1 MAPSQTEIESLII
14 ELAEKSFKT
23 FCGDI
28 SGMFGMD
35 MACNPQEVTHETV
48 NGLQRRFENFA
59 VVYSV
64 KAESA
69 KGGLDG
75 NFQMVFDKEGLF
87 ILAGVVAM
95 QPGQMILEDIKSGSL
110 EKAEKASNVLNEVGT
125 ALAGS
130 WDRVFS
136 KGLDGHG
143 RFVLTNTFVGNPWDK
158 AEEKIGLNSDEEL
171 VFVPYDMTIGPY
183 PVFNCGAIF
192 PKAIFAG
199 TSESDTEQPVPAE
212 ETAQEDTEQTP
223 QVETEEVAQ
232 EDTEGTAEPEESAAA
247 DQAQPEAEAQ
257 EDTERTAESEE
268 SAAADQAQPEA
279 EAQEDTEETAESEE
293 SAAADQAQP
302 EAEEQEDTERTA
314 ESEESAA
321 ADQAQP
327 EAEAQEDTEE
337 TAESEESASADQAQP
352 EAEEIIAAV
361 ESASEQESETT
372 AEQNPDDVEE
382 EATTPAETDNGQE
395 RPISEAIKQ
404 LTQSAAVSSDESTS
418 SAMAEK
424 PALDIKEALLAVCA
438 KDIMHKEVVWGNP
451 DDSVQQ
457 ALSKMQQ
464 HNAGYIMIGKEQ
476 VPEGILSKSDL
487 TGALSPYLRNIFAK
501 WRRPMDDATLQ
512 IKIKWIMSKPT
523 STISPE
529 TTLLKIMENM
539 CQTDKK
545 CLPVVDEQG
554 KVQGLV
560 TVFDIFRVLLKH
572 SCTK

>member
-59 VVYSV
+59 VIYSV

-75 NFQMVFDKEGLF
+75 TFQMVFDKEGLF

-95 QPGQMILEDIKSGSL
+95 NPGQMILEDIKSGSL
-110 EKAEKASNVLNEVGT
+110 EKAEKAGNVLNEVGT
-125 ALAGS
+125 ALTGS
-130 WDRVFS
+130 WDRVFC

-143 RFVLTNTFVGNPWDK
+143 RFVLTNTFIGNPWDN

-183 PVFNCGAIF
+183 PAFNCGAIF

-212 ETAQEDTEQTP
+212 ETAQE
-223 QVETEEVAQ
+223 ETEEVAHEETENRDQNVSEVAEETEEIAQDQNTDVEKVDSDEFDTAQKGDSETSEPQ
-232 EDTEGTAEPEESAAA
+232 EPVTEIPAAE
-247 DQAQPEAEAQ
+247 QTEAH
-257 EDTERTAESEE
+257 
-268 SAAADQAQPEA
+268 
-279 EAQEDTEETAESEE
+279 EDTEETAEPEK
-293 SAAADQAQP
+293 SAAADDQEQP
-302 EAEEQEDTERTA
+302 EDEETV
-314 ESEESAA
+314 A
-321 ADQAQP
+321 AD
-327 EAEAQEDTEE
+327 
-337 TAESEESASADQAQP
+337 ESAS
-352 EAEEIIAAV
+352 
-361 ESASEQESETT
+361 
-372 AEQNPDDVEE
+372 EQNPDDVEE
-382 EATTPAETDNGQE
+382 EATTPAETDTGQE

-404 LTQSAAVSSDESTS
+404 LTQSFAVSSDESTP

-424 PALDIKEALLAVCA
+424 LAPGIKEALLTVCA
-438 KDIMHKEVVWGNP
+438 KDIMQKDVIWANP
-451 DDSVQQ
+451 DDSVQH
-457 ALSKMQQ
+457 ALAKIQQ

-476 VPEGILSKSDL
+476 VPEGIVSKSDL

-523 STISPE
+523 CTISPE
-529 TTLLKIMENM
+529 TTLAKIMENM
-539 CQTDKK
+539 CQADKK
-545 CLPVVDEQG
+545 CLPVVDDQG
-554 KVQGLV
+554 KVRGLV
-560 TVFDIFRVLLKH
+560 TVFDIFSVLLKH
-572 SCTK
+572 SCPR

>member
-48 NGLQRRFENFA
+48 NGLQARFENFA

-75 NFQMVFDKEGLF
+75 TFQMVLDRDGLF

-95 QPGQMILEDIKSGSL
+95 NPGQMILEDIKSGSL
-110 EKAEKASNVLNEVGT
+110 EKAEKVSNVLNEVGI

-130 WDRVFS
+130 WDRVFH

-143 RFVLTNTFVGNPWDK
+143 RFVLNNTFIGNPWDK

-171 VFVPYDMTIGPY
+171 VFVPYDMTLGPY
-183 PVFNCGAIF
+183 PSFKCGAIF
-192 PKAIFAG
+192 PKSIFAG
-199 TSESDTEQPVPAE
+199 TSESDTEQAAPVE
-212 ETAQEDTEQTP
+212 EAAQEDTEGTAESEESAAKQEPEATAEQT
-223 QVETEEVAQ
+223 EAQ
-232 EDTEGTAEPEESAAA
+232 EDTEGTAEPEESKAA
-247 DQAQPEAEAQ
+247 DQAQPGAEEQ
-257 EDTERTAESEE
+257 EYTEGTAEPEE
-268 SAAADQAQPEA
+268 SEV
-279 EAQEDTEETAESEE
+279 
-293 SAAADQAQP
+293 ADQAQP
-302 EAEEQEDTERTA
+302 EAEETV
-314 ESEESAA
+314 A
-321 ADQAQP
+321 AD
-327 EAEAQEDTEE
+327 
-337 TAESEESASADQAQP
+337 ESASG
-352 EAEEIIAAV
+352 
-361 ESASEQESETT
+361 QESETD
-372 AEQNPDDVEE
+372 AEQKHDDVEE
-382 EATTPAETDNGQE
+382 EATTPAETENSGE

-404 LTQSAAVSSDESTS
+404 LTQSAAVSSDESIP
-418 SAMAEK
+418 SAMDAK
-424 PALDIKEALLAVCA
+424 PAISKDAFLDVFA
-438 KDIMHKEVVWGNP
+438 KDIMQKDVVWGNP

-457 ALSKMQQ
+457 ALSKLQQ

-476 VPEGILSKSDL
+476 VPEGIVSKSDL

-523 STISPE
+523 CTIRAE
-529 TTLLKIMENM
+529 TSLAKIMENM

-545 CLPVVDEQG
+545 CLPVVDEHG
-554 KVQGLV
+554 KVRGLV
-560 TVFDIFRVLLKH
+560 TVFDVFQALL
-572 SCTK
+572 